1 MNILMNIIRYVRSLP
16 LQYSVGGGI
25 LIVLVL
31 VFGVRLITG
40 SASAPVVPPQ
50 ISHVTLSSV
59 ASLSSQTGPLP
70 VVGTVTSLNE
80 ASILAQSSGEIT
92 LLNHALGDHVSAGS
106 IIAEMENSSQQAAVV
121 QAQGAYDGA
130 QAALTKAQGSTAA
143 NSSITSTQASSAAAN
158 AQTSVIASLHSAFAA
173 VDDAVHTKA
182 DALFNNPRTTSP
194 TLVSFTIPNS
204 QLVTNV
210 QNERS
215 TLDALV
221 ASMQSVGSATSTTDI
236 DAQVDTAIAS
246 LQKIESFLNDLIA
259 VVNEAVP
266 NQYESSAQIAA
277 SQASLSAAR
286 SEVVGA
292 VSSLT
297 AAKSSYDSAVSGAQT
312 ATNSATAG
320 TGSDIATAEAN
331 AKSAL
336 GALQAAEANLE
347 KTIIRSPISGTIVS
361 LPITQGGF
369 VSSFAQVAQVSN
381 PGALEIDTYVT
392 ADDAKTIAVGGKAV
406 ISGTVQGVIVSI
418 APAIDPTTG
427 KILVKVGIVG
437 SQSQL
442 TDGDT
447 VTLTLARAITTSN
460 KTATTAAST
469 SIVIPIVAA
478 KITPEGPVVFAVS
491 SSTLVSMPITL
502 GTILGDQVTV
512 LGGLTPQSDIVTDAR
527 GLSNGQQVV
536 VDTQ

>member
-1 MNILMNIIRYVRSLP
+1 MSIFTNVVRYVRSLP
-16 LQYSVGGGI
+16 LQYSVGGGVLI
-25 LIVLVL
+25 VIVLV
-31 VFGVRLITG
+31 VGVHLITG
-40 SASAPVVPPQ
+40 SAATPVTPPQ
-50 ISHVTLSSV
+50 ISHVTLASV
-59 ASLSSQTGPLP
+59 ASLSSQAGPLP
-70 VVGTVTSLNE
+70 VVGTVTSLNQ
-80 ASILAQSSGEIT
+80 ASILAESSGEIT
-92 LLNHALGDHVSAGS
+92 LLNHQLGDQVSAGS

-121 QAQGAYDGA
+121 QAQGAYEGA

-143 NSSITSTQASSAAAN
+143 NSSITSTQAAGAAAN
-158 AQTSVIASLHSAFAA
+158 AQTSVTASLHSAFAA
-173 VDDAVHTKA
+173 ADDAVHTKA
-182 DALFNNPRTTSP
+182 DALFNNPRSTSP
-194 TLVSFTIPNS
+194 TLVSFTIPDS
-204 QLVTNV
+204 QLVTTV
-210 QNERS
+210 ENERS
-215 TLDALV
+215 TLDPLI
-221 ASMQSVGSATSTTDI
+221 ASMQTLGSATSTADI
-236 DAQVDTAIAS
+236 DASVTAAISNA
-246 LQKIESFLNDLIA
+246 QTIESFLNDLITA
-259 VVNEAVP
+259 INEAVP
-266 NQYESSAQIAA
+266 NQYETSAQIAS
-277 SQASLSAAR
+277 SQATLSAAR

-297 AAKSSYDSAVSGAQT
+297 ASKSAYDSAVSGAQT

-427 KILVKVGIVG
+427 KILVKVGLVG

-447 VTLTLARAITTSN
+447 VTLTLARAVS
-460 KTATTAAST
+460 APSTTAASA
-469 SIVIPIVAA
+469 SSASLVIPIVAA
-478 KITPEGPVVFAVS
+478 KITPTGPVVFTVS

-512 LGGLTPQSDIVTDAR
+512 LSGLTPQSDIVTDAR

>member
-1 MNILMNIIRYVRSLP
+1 
-16 LQYSVGGGI
+16 
-25 LIVLVL
+25 
-31 VFGVRLITG
+31 
-40 SASAPVVPPQ
+40 
-50 ISHVTLSSV
+50 
-59 ASLSSQTGPLP
+59 
-70 VVGTVTSLNE
+70 
-80 ASILAQSSGEIT
+80 
-92 LLNHALGDHVSAGS
+92 
-106 IIAEMENSSQQAAVV
+106 
-121 QAQGAYDGA
+121 
-130 QAALTKAQGSTAA
+130 
-143 NSSITSTQASSAAAN
+143 
-158 AQTSVIASLHSAFAA
+158 
-173 VDDAVHTKA
+173 
-182 DALFNNPRTTSP
+182 
-194 TLVSFTIPNS
+194 
-204 QLVTNV
+204 
-210 QNERS
+210 
-215 TLDALV
+215 
-221 ASMQSVGSATSTTDI
+221 MQSVGSATSTTDI

>member
-1 MNILMNIIRYVRSLP
+1 MSTFMNMLRYVRSLP
-16 LQYSVGGGI
+16 LQYSIGGGV
-25 LIVLVL
+25 LIVIVI
-31 VFGVRLITG
+31 VAGFRLMSG
-40 SASAPVVPPQ
+40 SAVAPVVPPQ
-50 ISHVTLSSV
+50 ISHVTLASV
-59 ASLSSQTGPLP
+59 ASLSSQAGPLP
-70 VVGTVTSLNE
+70 VVGTVESLNQ

-92 LLNHALGDHVSAGS
+92 LLNRALGDHVAAGS

-143 NSSITSTQASSAAAN
+143 NSSITSTQAATSAAN
-158 AQTSVIASLHSAFAA
+158 AQTSVTASLHSAFAA

-182 DALFNNPRTTSP
+182 DALFTNPRSNSP
-194 TLVSFTIPNS
+194 TLVSFTVPNS

-215 TLDALV
+215 TLDPLIT
-221 ASMQSVGSATSTTDI
+221 SMQSLGSATSTTDI
-236 DAQVDTAIAS
+236 DTQVATAIAS
-246 LQKIESFLNDLIA
+246 TQTVESFLSDLIT
-259 VVNEAVP
+259 VLNEAVS
-266 NQYESSAQIAA
+266 NQYESAAQIAA
-277 SQASLSAAR
+277 SQAALSAAR

-297 AAKSSYDSAVSGAQT
+297 AAKSAYDSAVSGAQT
-312 ATNSATAG
+312 ATNSATVG
-320 TGSDIATAEAN
+320 TGSDIASAEAN

-381 PGALEIDTYVT
+381 PGALEVDAYVT

-406 ISGTVQGVIVSI
+406 ISGNVSGVIVSI

-442 TDGDT
+442 TDGSV

-460 KTATTAAST
+460 KTTTAAST

-478 KITPEGPVVFAVS
+478 KITPTGPVVFTVS

-512 LGGLTPQSDIVTDAR
+512 LSGLTPQSDIVTDAR

>member
-1 MNILMNIIRYVRSLP
+1 M
-16 LQYSVGGGI
+16 
-25 LIVLVL
+25 
-31 VFGVRLITG
+31 
-40 SASAPVVPPQ
+40 VPPQ